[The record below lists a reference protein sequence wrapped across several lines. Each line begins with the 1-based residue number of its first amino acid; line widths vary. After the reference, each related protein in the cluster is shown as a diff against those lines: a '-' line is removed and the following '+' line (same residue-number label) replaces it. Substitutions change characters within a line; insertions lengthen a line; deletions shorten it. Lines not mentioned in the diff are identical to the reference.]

1 MEIELRPAVS
11 PLERYL
17 QRLGRPTGDA
27 GRCHQQQSQSS
38 KLQDPLHQRQLLSHP
53 QPVGPQCHRAGCAPA
68 NTFFQLMTILEEN
81 HHSFLIVEH
90 DPRLG
95 EADGMIQRPY
105 NVGMRC
111 MISAQSPPTAFL
123 MSSLASLKAG
133 AGITACIIRIMFSR
147 SSFPIKGNIHA
158 TNSGNLSWG
167 I

>member
-1 MEIELRPAVS
+1 MPSTAIPIFNATRFCMFAAITLSNPRPAE
-11 PLERYL
+11 PQYL
-17 QRLGRPTGDA
+17 PGCTPRLYRIPTRG
-27 GRCHQQQSQSS
+27 
-38 KLQDPLHQRQLLSHP
+38 L
-53 QPVGPQCHRAGCAPA
+53 V
-68 NTFFQLMTILEEN
+68 EEN